1 MAAERFWVVFSANLD
16 RNYGLVKV
24 PSPGQLLSEM
34 LELWFWDL
42 PKGVAERRFHEGH
55 FDEEVRFHSHW
66 PSIADIEST
75 LKGLSAIEKEC
86 VGFSSGDNCCLA
98 FEPWSQARGY
108 IVLVLSISLLI

>member
-42 PKGVAERRFHEGH
+42 PKGVA
-55 FDEEVRFHSHW
+55 
-66 PSIADIEST
+66 
-75 LKGLSAIEKEC
+75 
-86 VGFSSGDNCCLA
+86 
-98 FEPWSQARGY
+98 
-108 IVLVLSISLLI
+108 